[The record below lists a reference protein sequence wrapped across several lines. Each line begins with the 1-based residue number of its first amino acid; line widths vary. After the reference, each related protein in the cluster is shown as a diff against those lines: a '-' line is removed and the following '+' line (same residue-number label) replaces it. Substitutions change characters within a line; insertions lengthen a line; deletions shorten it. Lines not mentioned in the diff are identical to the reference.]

1 MNLSHP
7 LLTRL
12 SAVALSALVLAAAA
26 PSLRATEFN
35 LQTASIEDIDKA
47 FAAGALTSEKL
58 VELCLARISAY
69 DQKGPR
75 LNAVIAV
82 NPHALEIARAL
93 DAERKAKGPRGPLHG
108 IPVVLKDNYDTT
120 DVPTTGGSKA
130 LVGYVPARD
139 AFTVERLRAAGAIII
154 AKVNLGEL
162 ARNGVT
168 ISSLMG
174 QSLNPYDLT
183 RTPGGSSGGTGVA
196 VAACFG
202 IAGTGSDTGQST
214 RSPASANNGVG
225 IRPTYGLVSRTGVI
239 PISFTQ
245 DTAGPIAHYVT
256 DAAIMLDAMAGFDPD
271 DTSTF
276 VGVGKKPATYTAFLK
291 KDSLKGARIGYVTNL
306 FGDGS
311 FPEHAQVK
319 AVTMKAIEAMKA
331 AGATMIPMDIPET
344 AYYAAHLGEISV
356 SEFESKWMMDE
367 YFRTRGASGKYHTLA
382 DYVAEAG
389 ESNPAV
395 YAGFKKQV
403 EAKEDAL
410 RSPEYLKRLTAQAKF
425 RDLLVAAMEK
435 DHLDALFYTHQKRL
449 VVPAVKDPDQ
459 IERNGFMGSSTGLPA
474 VTVQGGFSPAT
485 KDAPIGVPVGI
496 EFLGRPFSEG
506 RLLGLAYGYEQV
518 SKHRTPAPSVPPLPG
533 EKFTY

>member
-1 MNLSHP
+1 MNVSSSFP
-7 LLTRL
+7 PRI
-12 SAVALSALVLAAAA
+12 VALVLLAVGVISSGPRVVAA
-26 PSLRATEFN
+26 EFN
-35 LQTASIEDIDKA
+35 LQTASIADINQA
-47 FAAGALTSEKL
+47 FSAGALTSEKL
-58 VELCLARISAY
+58 VELCLARIKAY
-69 DQKGPR
+69 DQQGPR

-93 DAERKAKGPRGPLHG
+93 DVERKAKGARGPLHG

-139 AFTVERLRAAGAIII
+139 AFTVARLREAGAVIL

-174 QSLNPYDLT
+174 QSFNPYDLT

-196 VAACFG
+196 VAAIFG
-202 IAGTGSDTGQST
+202 IAGTRSDTGQST
-214 RSPASANNGVG
+214 RSPAPANNLAG
-225 IRPTYGLVSRTGVI
+225 IRPTYGLISRSGVI

-245 DTAGPIAHYVT
+245 DTAGPIAHYVA
-256 DAAIMLDAMAGFDPD
+256 DAAIMLDAMVGFDPE
-271 DTSTF
+271 DTTTF
-276 VGVGKKPATYTAFLK
+276 VGVGKAPATYTASLK
-291 KDSLKGARIGYVTNL
+291 KDGLKGTRIGYVKNL

-311 FPEHAQVK
+311 FPEHAQVT
-319 AVTMKAIEAMKA
+319 AVTMKAIDAMKA
-331 AGATMIPMDIPET
+331 AGATMIAMDIPET

-367 YFRTRGASGKYHTLA
+367 YFRTRGSTSKYRNLA
-382 DYVAEAG
+382 DYVAAAG
-389 ESNPAV
+389 NSNPAV
-395 YAGFKKQV
+395 LAGFKKQV
-403 EAKEDAL
+403 GAKEDAL
-410 RSPEYLKRLTAQAKF
+410 RDPDYVKRLKAQAAF
-425 RDLLVAAMEK
+425 RDLLVKRME
-435 DHLDALFYTHQKRL
+435 DEHLDALFYTHQKRL

-474 VTVQGGFSPAT
+474 VTVQGGFSPPT

-496 EFLGRPFSEG
+496 EFLGRPFAEPM
-506 RLLGLAYGYEQV
+506 LLQLAYGFEQI
-518 SKHRTPAPSVPPLPG
+518 SHHRTPPKSVPALPG